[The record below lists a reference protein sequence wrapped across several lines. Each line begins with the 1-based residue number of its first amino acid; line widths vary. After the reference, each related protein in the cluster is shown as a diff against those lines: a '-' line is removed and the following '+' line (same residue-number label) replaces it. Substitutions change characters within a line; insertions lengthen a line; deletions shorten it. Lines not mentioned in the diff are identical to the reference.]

1 MMQYILDTN
10 VISELTKS
18 QRNQN
23 FRNWIGSLAAI
34 DLYLSVISI
43 GEMRKG
49 IEMLRPRDAERAT
62 NLETWLTRLL
72 SIYSGR
78 ILPFDQD
85 VADRWGKVM
94 ALHPSMPVLDT
105 QIAATALHH
114 GMTVATRN
122 VRDFVN
128 SGVPVYN
135 PF

>member
-1 MMQYILDTN
+1 
-10 VISELTKS
+10 
-18 QRNQN
+18 
-23 FRNWIGSLAAI
+23 
-34 DLYLSVISI
+34 
-43 GEMRKG
+43 
-49 IEMLRPRDAERAT
+49 MLRPRDAGRAA
-62 NLETWLTRLL
+62 NLDAWLTRLL
-72 SIYSGR
+72 SIYGGR

-122 VRDFVN
+122 VRDFVT
-128 SGVPVYN
+128 SGVPVFD